1 MFNEHII
8 PKAENHN
15 ILEKPKEGRKW
26 SEPKYS
32 CLQFVDGYN
41 KDEVHH
47 QGMTKKYFQEIHFE
61 GTDCCQRL

>member
-1 MFNEHII
+1 MRNVVSFVMFNEHII

-32 CLQFVDGYN
+32 CL
-41 KDEVHH
+41 
-47 QGMTKKYFQEIHFE
+47 
-61 GTDCCQRL
+61 